1 MASRYDDLT
10 GPREP
15 LAAAMVSAVRDATDF
30 SLVLGGPLFQLLRRT
45 HMSGD
50 ALELARRRVVV
61 VSLFAWL
68 PLLVLS
74 TLQGLTVGESE
85 TVPFLGDVE
94 VHLRFLV
101 ALPLLVAAEILV
113 HARLRPVARQFLD
126 RRLIPETAVP
136 QFDAALV
143 SAFRLRNSIIA
154 ELLLIALVYGVGT
167 LLLWRRYFVLDTSI
181 WYAVSTPEGPKL
193 SLAGLWYG
201 YISLPLFQFLLLRW
215 YFRLFIWTRFLW
227 HVSRINLNILPT
239 HPDGVGG
246 LGFMA
251 QTVYA
256 FVPLLAAHGVL
267 LSGMIADRI
276 FNAQMTLLDFKAEIA
291 VVLIFLLCLVL
302 GPLLMFAPKLA
313 QAKRTAI
320 REYGALAQ
328 RYAREFDTKWVRDGA
343 PSHEPLL
350 GSADI
355 QSLADMG
362 NSFEV
367 VRTMRAAPL
376 TRDAVL
382 GLAVAVLAPL
392 LPLALTMM
400 SMEELMQRLFKI
412 VF

>member
-1 MASRYDDLT
+1 MASRYDDV
-10 GPREP
+10 GAREP
-15 LAAAMVSAVRDATDF
+15 LAAAMVSAIRDAADF

-45 HMSGD
+45 HMAGD

-61 VSLFAWL
+61 ITLFAWL
-68 PLLVLS
+68 PLFVLS
-74 TLQGLTVGESE
+74 ALQGLVGESE
-85 TVPFLGDVE
+85 AVPFLNDVE
-94 VHLRFLV
+94 VHARFLV

-126 RRLIPETAVP
+126 RKLIPDTAVP

-143 SAFRLRNSIIA
+143 SAFRLRNSVIA
-154 ELLLIALVYGVGT
+154 EVLLVALVYGVGT

-181 WYAVSTPEGPKL
+181 WYAASTPEGPRL
-193 SLAGLWYG
+193 SLAGFWYG
-201 YISLPLFQFLLLRW
+201 YVSLPLFQFLLLRW

-227 HVSRINLNILPT
+227 HVSRINLNVLPT

-256 FVPLLAAHGVL
+256 FVPLLVAHGVL

-313 QAKRTAI
+313 Q
-320 REYGALAQ
+320 
-328 RYAREFDTKWVRDGA
+328 
-343 PSHEPLL
+343 
-350 GSADI
+350 
-355 QSLADMG
+355 
-362 NSFEV
+362 
-367 VRTMRAAPL
+367 
-376 TRDAVL
+376 
-382 GLAVAVLAPL
+382 
-392 LPLALTMM
+392 
-400 SMEELMQRLFKI
+400 
-412 VF
+412 